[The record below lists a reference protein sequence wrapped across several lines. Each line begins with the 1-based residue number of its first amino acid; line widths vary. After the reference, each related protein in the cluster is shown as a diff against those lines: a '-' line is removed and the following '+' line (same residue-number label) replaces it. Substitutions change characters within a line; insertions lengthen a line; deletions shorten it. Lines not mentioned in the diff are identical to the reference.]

1 MTIQHIQYDIAHK
14 QNNYIASKL
23 SADFYGVCV
32 SVCVSVLIG
41 HCCNWL
47 LNVQSSNVKC
57 ISPLTD

>member
-32 SVCVSVLIG
+32 SVLIS